1 MQTTNNAGKSTKTA
15 DTREHSVMIEK
26 LRDKILQLEGK
37 ENEIRESL
45 AVTQLHTSR
54 LLTPQEYTKLKQCPA
69 NILPIQDQLRLFVY
83 ESNKIINVELDN
95 SKQISESYL
104 KEIENVKLENL
115 NFKMEIQHLNKDKSK
130 IEEEL
135 NEARTTIESL
145 KDKIKTGDHRLGT
158 YDQLM
163 EERNSLRQDLEHSRS
178 NLAQLEVDL
187 KARTDE
193 CRSVSDEVITLRQTN
208 SLLSQDKAYLSK
220 QSSELSVRCEGL
232 EDRVKGSER
241 EVVELREARELLY
254 EKFIHVS
261 WYYRISSNS
270 NPSDY

>member
-95 SKQISESYL
+95 SKQISENYL

-145 KDKIKTGDHRLGT
+145 
-158 YDQLM
+158 
-163 EERNSLRQDLEHSRS
+163 
-178 NLAQLEVDL
+178 
-187 KARTDE
+187 
-193 CRSVSDEVITLRQTN
+193 
-208 SLLSQDKAYLSK
+208 
-220 QSSELSVRCEGL
+220 
-232 EDRVKGSER
+232 
-241 EVVELREARELLY
+241 
-254 EKFIHVS
+254 
-261 WYYRISSNS
+261 
-270 NPSDY
+270 